1 MAMDL
6 VIRNGKI
13 VTPQGIYEGD
23 DIAVEKGK
31 IVAIDKGGSFPKAQ
45 ETIDAVGK
53 YVLPGIIDAHVHFR
67 EPGYEYKEDFETGSM
82 AAAAGGVTTV
92 CDMPNNQPFC
102 STVEAFQ
109 RKKEVIRNK
118 AYVDYGLVAAVVGET
133 IEEIPKLAQAGINIF
148 KIFMG
153 ATVGG
158 VPAPDDGGMLRAF
171 QLVAETGL
179 RVGVHA
185 ENNAIMDYMTAKL
198 KGAGRT
204 DPLAHVEARPP
215 IAEAESIQRA
225 ILFAAETG
233 CKLHIYH
240 LSSKEGVQL
249 IKAAREK
256 GVQVS
261 AETGPH
267 YLLLDC
273 NYMQKVGSILKMN
286 PPVRSREHGEA
297 LWLGLLDGTVE
308 VIATDHSPHTP
319 EEKIKDNIWEAI
331 PGFPGVETSVPL
343 ILTQVNEGRLS
354 LMTYVKLASE
364 NPARVFNLY
373 PRKGTIQIN
382 TDADFTI
389 VDMEKEGVITSE
401 KLHSKSKITP
411 FDGWRVKGLPVYAI
425 VRGNIVMKDG
435 EIVGKPHGELIEPIV

>member
-1 MAMDL
+1 MGVDL

-23 DIAVEKGK
+23 DIAVEKGE
-31 IVAIDKGGSFPKAQ
+31 IVAIEKQGSSPEAK
-45 ETIDAVGK
+45 ENIDAKGK
-53 YVLPGIIDAHVHFR
+53 YVLPGIIDVHVHFR
-67 EPGYEYKEDFETGSM
+67 EPGYTYKEDFETGSM

-102 STVEAFQ
+102 STVKAFQ
-109 RKKEVIRNK
+109 QKLEFIRNK
-118 AYVDYGLVAAVVGET
+118 AYVDYGLVAAVVGDT
-133 IEEIPKLAQAGINIF
+133 IEEIPKLAEAGINVF

-171 QLVAETGL
+171 QLVAQTGL
-179 RVGVHA
+179 RIGVHA
-185 ENNAIMDYMTAKL
+185 ENNPIMDYLTAKL
-198 KGAGRT
+198 KEAGRT

-215 IAEAESIQRA
+215 VAEVEAIQRA
-225 ILFAAETG
+225 VLFAAETG
-233 CKLHIYH
+233 CNLHIYH
-240 LSSKEGVQL
+240 LSSKEGVEL
-249 IKAAREK
+249 IKASQEK

-273 NYMQKVGSILKMN
+273 NYMKKLGSILKMN

-297 LWLGLLDGTVE
+297 LWQGLLDGTVE

-319 EEKIKDNIWEAI
+319 EEKIKENIWEAI
-331 PGFPGVETSVPL
+331 PGFAGVETSVPL
-343 ILTQVNEGRLS
+343 MLTQVNEGRLS

-364 NPARVFNLY
+364 NPARLFNLY
-373 PRKGTIQIN
+373 PKKGTIQIG

-389 VDMEKEGVITSE
+389 VDMAKEGVINSE
-401 KLHSKSKITP
+401 KLHSKTKITP
-411 FDGWRVKGLPVYAI
+411 FDGWGVKGLPVYAI
-425 VRGNIVMKDG
+425 VRGNVVMKDG
-435 EIVGKPHGELIEPIV
+435 EIVGKPHGELIKPIV